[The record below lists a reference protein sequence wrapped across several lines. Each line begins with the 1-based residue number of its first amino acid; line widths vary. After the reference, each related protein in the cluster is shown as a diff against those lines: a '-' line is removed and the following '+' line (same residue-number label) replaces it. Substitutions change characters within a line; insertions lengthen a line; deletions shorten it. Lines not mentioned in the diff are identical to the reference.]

1 MNNHWPVDV
10 QHHLDAPSYRSKG
23 IITLNDRNKKKYLSY
38 PAQRPKTLKYRN
50 NFSSR
55 LMLAIF
61 NVQARCL

>member
-1 MNNHWPVDV
+1 MFNTTSM
-10 QHHLDAPSYRSKG
+10 HLVTASKG

-50 NFSSR
+50 NFCSR

>member
-1 MNNHWPVDV
+1 MFNTTSM
-10 QHHLDAPSYRSKG
+10 HLVTASKG
-23 IITLNDRNKKKYLSY
+23 IITLNWNKKKYLSY

-50 NFSSR
+50 NFCSR